1 MIAKFIK
8 IKPEGGRQKLRTLI
22 FFRKKRKG
30 KEEKIK
36 LGLGYGCY
44 EFQKKNILNIKFY
57 IYIYK
62 INGYIFFKI

>member
-8 IKPEGGRQKLRTLI
+8 IKPEVGRQKLRTLI

-44 EFQKKNILNIKFY
+44 EFQKR
-57 IYIYK
+57 
-62 INGYIFFKI
+62 IF

>member
-22 FFRKKRKG
+22 FFRKKRKR

-36 LGLGYGCY
+36 LGLRYGCY
-44 EFQKKNILNIKFY
+44 EFQEKNILNIKFY